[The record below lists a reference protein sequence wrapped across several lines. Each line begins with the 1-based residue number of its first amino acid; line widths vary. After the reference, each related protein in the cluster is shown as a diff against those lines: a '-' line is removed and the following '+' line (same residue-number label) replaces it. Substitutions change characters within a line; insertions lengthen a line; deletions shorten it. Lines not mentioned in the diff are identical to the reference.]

1 MAKWENDSNDSG
13 FGILGAIAGI
23 GLVGLLIRNVKKE
36 REAKA
41 QEKKRKNTP
50 CEFND
55 GISQEEFDSIV
66 KKAGKKIKRLTSLMS
81 DGPVVYGIVESQS
94 GLSEWSFTID
104 FNDYGHITGEYWI
117 TTDNDDS
124 IIPER
129 VAGRIREA
137 ILNIKIDS
145 DSFYE

>member
-1 MAKWENDSNDSG
+1 
-13 FGILGAIAGI
+13 
-23 GLVGLLIRNVKKE
+23 
-36 REAKA
+36 
-41 QEKKRKNTP
+41 
-50 CEFND
+50 
-55 GISQEEFDSIV
+55 
-66 KKAGKKIKRLTSLMS
+66 MS